1 MPLAIKSVIYG
12 VCLALTLVAA
22 GLMLVFQMG
31 WYVLVPSKEFAALH
45 ASQAVLSQVSQWNQH
60 KRSQLKAKAAKKA
73 TKRIATSATASVLPI
88 VATVAATGATAY
100 FLVEDHCDALAQNF
114 ELDQMLIAGAEKFDT
129 DRCLAEMKVEAKEWV
144 AEAKTEGRESFDELR
159 RWISSLK
166 FW

>member
-1 MPLAIKSVIYG
+1 MSLAIKSAIYG
-12 VCLALTLVAA
+12 VCIALALVAA

-45 ASQAVLSQVSQWNQH
+45 ASQAVLSKVSQWNQH
-60 KRSQLKAKAAKKA
+60 KRTQLKAKVAKKA

-88 VATVAATGATAY
+88 VSTVAATGAAAY
-100 FLVEDHCDALAQNF
+100 FIIEDHCDALAENF
-114 ELDQMLIAGAEKFDT
+114 ELQQMLIAGTEKFDT
-129 DRCLAEMKVEAKEWV
+129 DRCLAEMQIEAKEWV
-144 AEAKTEGRESFDELR
+144 TEAKTEGNERMDELR